1 MRRLLNGRKKEFNQ
15 QEYIK
20 EWKKKNMKQ
29 VKATFKNDFVA
40 EFRDACVKLGIK
52 QSDVI
57 RQAMQDTIDKTK

>member
-1 MRRLLNGRKKEFNQ
+1 MEEKFNQ

-29 VKATFKNDFVA
+29 VKATYKTEFVDEFK
-40 EFRDACVKLGIK
+40 EACAKLGIT

-57 RQAMQDTIDKTK
+57 RKAMQDVIDQAK

>member
-1 MRRLLNGRKKEFNQ
+1 MSDKKEFNQ

-29 VKATFKNDFVA
+29 IKVTYKNDFVE
-40 EFRDACVKLGIK
+40 EFKEACKRLGIT

-57 RQAMQDTIDKTK
+57 RQAMQDTIDKAK

>member
-1 MRRLLNGRKKEFNQ
+1 MNDKKEFNQ

-29 VKATFKNDFVA
+29 IKATFKNDFVE
-40 EFRDACVKLGIK
+40 EFKEACEKLGIT

-57 RQAMQDTIDKTK
+57 RQAMQDTIDKAK

>member
-1 MRRLLNGRKKEFNQ
+1 MGDKKEFNQ

-29 VKATFKNDFVA
+29 IKATYNNDFVE
-40 EFRDACVKLGIK
+40 EFKEACKKLGIT

-57 RQAMQDTIDKTK
+57 RQAMQDTINKAK